1 MIVVTSFFID
11 YFRIKIFS
19 MIVGEMEILG
29 GMRRQ
34 NVGVLSMYST
44 QEWTCK
50 ETDLINKKIR
60 SVSLIFH
67 LPFI

>member
-1 MIVVTSFFID
+1 MVVVTSFFID

-34 NVGVLSMYST
+34 KVGVLST
-44 QEWTCK
+44 QKWTCK
-50 ETDLINKKIR
+50 GTDLINEKMIR
-60 SVSLIFH
+60 SFSLTFH
-67 LPFI
+67 LPFF